1 MKIIGDAILGNRRRK
16 ELMLLVIYSETF
28 RSCTVIGHNPGETT

>member
-16 ELMLLVIYSETF
+16 ELMLLIIYSEAF
-28 RSCTVIGHNPGETT
+28 RSSTVIGHDPGEIT